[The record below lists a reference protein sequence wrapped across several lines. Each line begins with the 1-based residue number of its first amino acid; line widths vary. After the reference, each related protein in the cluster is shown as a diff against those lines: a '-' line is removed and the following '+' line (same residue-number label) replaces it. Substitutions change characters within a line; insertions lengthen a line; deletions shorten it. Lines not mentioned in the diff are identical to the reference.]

1 MSNMGIG
8 QIFSRGLDGLNVNQR
23 GLAATSNNI
32 ANMNTKG
39 YSRQEVVIAANI
51 ASQGGARV
59 ETVEAITSPFVELQL
74 FNSMNDFGTVD
85 GRRRTVGQVEAMFN
99 ESNDNGLAKQM
110 NEFFGSISALSVD
123 PSSSV
128 LRQDI
133 RDRAVALTQRFNSLY
148 DQINQMRGDLSLDI
162 STKVDRVN
170 ALASQ
175 IAQINDQLIGN
186 TNEQQTLDLKS
197 QRLTLLKDLS
207 TEVNCTYFE
216 QNGSMQVS
224 INGSYSLVNG
234 NNAGQLSLSNDL
246 STGGLM
252 TVNLKL
258 PGGVSASTIEI
269 TSQVRGGR
277 LGGALLDR
285 NTMLNDRMD
294 ELDELAYNLVT
305 EFNNIHSTG
314 YGLDGTTG
322 VNFFT
327 PLAAQSGAARNIAV
341 DANILN
347 DLRRLAAAQQDP
359 AVSGVG
365 DNRVALQLADLQNEK
380 TMTSGTQ
387 TFLQFYQGMV
397 GSIGVTAGQVNREF
411 EVQANLVNSLE
422 IQRES
427 VSGVN
432 LDEEGANIIRYQRAF
447 QASSKLIMTADELL
461 QTLMGIK

>member
-39 YSRQEVVIAANI
+39 YSRQEVVITANI
-51 ASQGGARV
+51 AAQGGARV
-59 ETVEAITSPFVELQL
+59 EAVEAITSPFVELQL

-85 GRRRTVGQVEAMFN
+85 GRRRTVGQIEAMFN
-99 ESNDNGLAKQM
+99 ESADNGLAKQM
-110 NEFFGSISALSVD
+110 NEFFGSFAALSVD

-128 LRQDI
+128 LRQDV
-133 RDRAVALTQRFNSLY
+133 RDRAVAVSQRFNSLY
-148 DQINQMRGDLSLDI
+148 EQVNQMRGDISLDI

-175 IAQINDQLIGN
+175 IAQINEQLVGN
-186 TNEQQTLDLKS
+186 TNEQQTLDLKG
-197 QRLTLLKDLS
+197 QRLSLLKDLS
-207 TEVNCTYFE
+207 TEVNCSYFE
-216 QNGSMQVS
+216 QDGTMQVA
-224 INGSYSLVNG
+224 INGSLSLVNG
-234 NNAGQLSLSNDL
+234 KNAGTLSLSNDL
-246 STGGLM
+246 STGGIM

-258 PGGVSASTIEI
+258 PGGPSASTLNI
-269 TSQVRGGR
+269 TTQVTGGR

-285 NTMLNDRMD
+285 NTTLNDRMD

-305 EFNNIHSTG
+305 EVNSLHSAG

-322 VNFFT
+322 VNFFA
-327 PLAAQSGAARNIAV
+327 PLASQSGAARNMAV
-341 DANILN
+341 DSTILN
-347 DLRRLAAAQQDP
+347 DLRRIAAAEQDP

-365 DNRVALQLADLQNEK
+365 DNRTALRLSELQNEK
-380 TMTSGTQ
+380 TMTSGSQ

-397 GSIGVTAGQVNREF
+397 GSIGVTAGQVNRDF
-411 EVQANLVNSLE
+411 EIQANLVNQLE

-447 QASSKLIMTADELL
+447 QASSKLIMTADEMLE
-461 QTLMGIK
+461 TLMGIK

>member
-1 MSNMGIG
+1 MGIG

-39 YSRQEVVIAANI
+39 YSRQEVVITANI
-51 ASQGGARV
+51 AAQGGARV
-59 ETVEAITSPFVELQL
+59 EAVEAITSPFVELQL

-85 GRRRTVGQVEAMFN
+85 GRRRTVGQIEAMFN
-99 ESNDNGLAKQM
+99 ESADNGLAKQM
-110 NEFFGSISALSVD
+110 NEFFGSFSALSVD

-128 LRQDI
+128 LRQDV
-133 RDRAVALTQRFNSLY
+133 RDRAVALSQRFNSLY
-148 DQINQMRGDLSLDI
+148 EQVNQMRGDISLDI

-175 IAQINDQLIGN
+175 IAQINEQLVGN
-186 TNEQQTLDLKS
+186 TNEQQILDLKG
-197 QRLTLLKDLS
+197 QRLSLLKDLS
-207 TEVNCTYFE
+207 TEVNCSYFE
-216 QNGSMQVS
+216 QDGTMQVA
-224 INGSYSLVNG
+224 INGSLSLVNG
-234 NNAGQLSLSNDL
+234 KNAGTLSLSNDL
-246 STGGLM
+246 STGGIM

-258 PGGVSASTIEI
+258 PGGPSASTLNI
-269 TSQVRGGR
+269 TTQVTGGR

-285 NTMLNDRMD
+285 NTTLNDRMD

-305 EFNNIHSTG
+305 EVNSLHSAG

-322 VNFFT
+322 VNFFA
-327 PLAAQSGAARNIAV
+327 PLASQSGAARNMAV
-341 DANILN
+341 DATILN
-347 DLRRLAAAQQDP
+347 DLRRIAAAEQDP

-365 DNRVALQLADLQNEK
+365 DNRTALRLSELQNEK
-380 TMTSGTQ
+380 TMTSGSQ

-397 GSIGVTAGQVNREF
+397 GSIGVTAGQVNRDF
-411 EVQANLVNSLE
+411 EIQANLVNQLE

-447 QASSKLIMTADELL
+447 QASSKLIMTADQMLE
-461 QTLMGIK
+461 TLMGIK

>member
-1 MSNMGIG
+1 MGIG

-39 YSRQEVVIAANI
+39 YSRQEVVITANI
-51 ASQGGARV
+51 AAQGGARV
-59 ETVEAITSPFVELQL
+59 EAVEAITSPFVELQL

-85 GRRRTVGQVEAMFN
+85 GRRRTVGQIEAMFN
-99 ESNDNGLAKQM
+99 ESADNGLAKQM
-110 NEFFGSISALSVD
+110 NEFFGSFAALSVD

-128 LRQDI
+128 LRQDV
-133 RDRAVALTQRFNSLY
+133 RDRAVAVSQRFNSLY
-148 DQINQMRGDLSLDI
+148 EQVNQMRGDISLDI

-175 IAQINDQLIGN
+175 IAQINEQLVGN
-186 TNEQQTLDLKS
+186 TNEQQTLDLKG
-197 QRLTLLKDLS
+197 QRLSLLKDLS
-207 TEVNCTYFE
+207 TEVNCSYFE
-216 QNGSMQVS
+216 QDGTMQVA
-224 INGSYSLVNG
+224 INGSLSLVNG
-234 NNAGQLSLSNDL
+234 KNAGTLSLSNDL
-246 STGGLM
+246 STGGIM

-258 PGGVSASTIEI
+258 PGGPSASTLNI
-269 TSQVRGGR
+269 TTQVTGGR

-285 NTMLNDRMD
+285 NTTLNDRMD

-305 EFNNIHSTG
+305 EVNSLHSAG

-322 VNFFT
+322 VNFFA
-327 PLAAQSGAARNIAV
+327 PLASQSGAARNMAV
-341 DANILN
+341 DSTILN
-347 DLRRLAAAQQDP
+347 DLRRIAAAEQDP

-365 DNRVALQLADLQNEK
+365 DNRTALRLSELQNEK
-380 TMTSGTQ
+380 TMTSGSQ

-397 GSIGVTAGQVNREF
+397 GSIGVTAGQVNRDF
-411 EVQANLVNSLE
+411 EIQANLVNQLE

-447 QASSKLIMTADELL
+447 QASSKLIMTADEMLE
-461 QTLMGIK
+461 TLMGIK

>member
-39 YSRQEVVIAANI
+39 YSRQEVVITANI
-51 ASQGGARV
+51 AAQGGARV
-59 ETVEAITSPFVELQL
+59 EAVEAITSPFVELQL

-85 GRRRTVGQVEAMFN
+85 GRRRTVGQIEAMFN
-99 ESNDNGLAKQM
+99 ESADNGLAKQM
-110 NEFFGSISALSVD
+110 NEFFGSFAALSVD

-128 LRQDI
+128 LRQDV
-133 RDRAVALTQRFNSLY
+133 RDRAVALSQRFNSLY
-148 DQINQMRGDLSLDI
+148 EQVNQMRGDISLDI

-175 IAQINDQLIGN
+175 IAQVNEQLVGN
-186 TNEQQTLDLKS
+186 TNEQQILDLKG
-197 QRLTLLKDLS
+197 QRLSLLKDLS
-207 TEVNCTYFE
+207 TEVNCSYFE
-216 QNGSMQVS
+216 QDGTMQVA
-224 INGSYSLVNG
+224 INGSLSLVNG
-234 NNAGQLSLSNDL
+234 KNAGTLSLSNDL

-258 PGGVSASTIEI
+258 PGGVSATTMNI
-269 TSQVRGGR
+269 TNQVTGGR

-285 NTMLNDRMD
+285 NTTLNDRMD

-305 EFNNIHSTG
+305 QVNNLHSAG

-322 VNFFT
+322 VNFFA
-327 PLAAQSGAARNIAV
+327 PLAGQSSAARNMAV
-341 DANILN
+341 DATVLN
-347 DLRRLAAAQQDP
+347 DLRRIAAASQDP

-365 DNRVALQLADLQNEK
+365 DNRTALLMSELQNEK
-380 TMTSGTQ
+380 TMTSGSQ

-397 GSIGVTAGQVNREF
+397 GSIGVTAGQVNRDF
-411 EVQANLVNSLE
+411 EIQANLVNQLE

-447 QASSKLIMTADELL
+447 QASSKLIMTADEMLE
-461 QTLMGIK
+461 TLMGIK

>member
-39 YSRQEVVIAANI
+39 YSRQEVVITANI
-51 ASQGGARV
+51 AAQGGARV
-59 ETVEAITSPFVELQL
+59 EAVEAITSPFVELQL

-85 GRRRTVGQVEAMFN
+85 GRRRTVGQIEEMFN
-99 ESNDNGLAKQM
+99 ESADSGLAKQM
-110 NEFFGSISALSVD
+110 NEFFGSFAAFSVD

-128 LRQDI
+128 LRQDV
-133 RDRAVALTQRFNSLY
+133 RDRAVALSQRFNSLY
-148 DQINQMRGDLSLDI
+148 EQVNQMRGDISLDI

-175 IAQINDQLIGN
+175 IAQINEQLVGN
-186 TNEQQTLDLKS
+186 TNEQQTLDLKG
-197 QRLTLLKDLS
+197 QRLSLLKDLS
-207 TEVNCTYFE
+207 TEVNCSYFE
-216 QNGSMQVS
+216 QDGTMQVA
-224 INGSYSLVNG
+224 INGSLSLVNG
-234 NNAGQLSLSNDL
+234 KNAGTLSLSNDL

-258 PGGVSASTIEI
+258 PGGPSASTLNI
-269 TSQVRGGR
+269 TNQVTGGR

-285 NTMLNDRMD
+285 NTTLNDRMD
-294 ELDELAYNLVT
+294 ELDELAFNLVT
-305 EFNNIHSTG
+305 EVNSIHSAG

-322 VNFFT
+322 VNFFA
-327 PLAAQSGAARNIAV
+327 PLASQSGAARNMAV
-341 DANILN
+341 DATVLN
-347 DLRRLAAAQQDP
+347 DLRRIAAAEQDP

-365 DNRVALQLADLQNEK
+365 DNRTALRLSELQNEK
-380 TMTSGTQ
+380 TMTSGSQ

-397 GSIGVTAGQVNREF
+397 GSIGVTAGQVNRDF
-411 EVQANLVNSLE
+411 QIQANLVNQLE

-447 QASSKLIMTADELL
+447 QASSKLIMTADQMLE
-461 QTLMGIK
+461 TLMGIK